1 MNHKSCI
8 PAGRQLFFAAGMAV
22 HMVRKDA
29 LFFVQMDE
37 NEQKLAGRHRNPRK
51 GCFSSCYKVENAV
64 K

>member
-1 MNHKSCI
+1 MKHKSCV

-37 NEQKLAGRHRNPRK
+37 NCQMMDKWHRNTL
-51 GCFSSCYKVENAV
+51 
-64 K
+64 